1 MQHDCI
7 SLSNCRYSFE
17 GVLQAIY
24 GYDREPFE
32 CKKDSKRECIFQ
44 EGDDVLKELDVE
56 HANFYIDF
64 VALCSF
70 FVVLRAACYLVL
82 RWRVKMH
89 WSTPRS
95 ADSCLSQ
102 LNLLLTSHQ
111 ICPMSAVGV
120 VKNRPF
126 CFHHK
131 HCTWW
136 LYLGLILFTPSIF
149 MLLS

>member
-1 MQHDCI
+1 MHC
-7 SLSNCRYSFE
+7 LCRYSFE

-32 CKKDSKRECIFQ
+32 CEKDSKRACIFQ

-64 VALCSF
+64 IALCSF

-89 WSTPRS
+89 
-95 ADSCLSQ
+95 
-102 LNLLLTSHQ
+102 
-111 ICPMSAVGV
+111 
-120 VKNRPF
+120 
-126 CFHHK
+126 
-131 HCTWW
+131 
-136 LYLGLILFTPSIF
+136 
-149 MLLS
+149 